1 MQLQKKTEYLLW
13 TIITRR
19 MQIVH
24 AKKFLGQH
32 FLTDLTVAQKIAE
45 TTYLVESQKSKVER
59 QRVIEVGPGMG
70 VLTQYLL
77 KNPQITL
84 TAIEIDRESVA
95 YLREWYPELDLVEG
109 DFLKLDLN
117 ELIPEGEFN
126 VIGNYPYNISSQIFF
141 KVLEYKDRIPVC
153 SGMIQKEVAER
164 LASKPGKK
172 AYGILSVLLQAYYDI
187 EYLFTVDEH
196 VFNPPPKVKS
206 AVIRMTRNKRRR
218 LDCDEGLFK
227 TVVKTA
233 FNQRRKKMRN
243 SLKNLVESLKSE
255 GMNELKNERLEWFL
269 TRRPEQL
276 SVDEF
281 IELTKLVESQKKK
294 EESYERN
301 QDIL

>member
-1 MQLQKKTEYLLW
+1 MSLCIVVTKSNHLW
-13 TIITRR
+13 TIITLT
-19 MQIVH
+19 MQQVH

-32 FLTDLTVAQKIAE
+32 FLTDLSIAQRIAE
-45 TTYLVESQKSKVER
+45 TAYKGQSDEVQSTKEKV
-59 QRVIEVGPGMG
+59 RVLEVGPGMG
-70 VLTQYLL
+70 VLTQFLL
-77 KNPQITL
+77 KDPNIQL

-95 YLREWYPELDLVEG
+95 YLKEWYPELHLIEG
-109 DFLKLDLN
+109 DFLKIDLD
-117 ELIPEGEFN
+117 IIYPEGEFN

-164 LASKPGKK
+164 IASKPGKK

-218 LDCDEGLFK
+218 LDCDEALFK

-233 FNQRRKKMRN
+233 FNQRRKQMRN
-243 SLKNLVESLKSE
+243 SLQQLVGK
-255 GMNELKNERLEWFL
+255 GNPILEEKIF
-269 TRRPEQL
+269 TMRPEQL
-276 SVDEF
+276 SVEQF
-281 IELTKLVESQKKK
+281 IELTHLIEQSHVG
-294 EESYERN
+294 N
-301 QDIL
+301 